1 MRNNPNRQPRCPRC
15 RMTWSLCVCD
25 LAPRLSLRTRVAVI
39 MHVSEIVRSSNT
51 GHVVPMV
58 LANSFVCLRGI
69 KDRPTET
76 AGMVPAGS
84 QGLVLYPSSDSQE
97 LTADYLRNVRQ
108 PVTLVVLDGNW
119 RQAAKML
126 RHVTG
131 LDGLPRVRLAAGPA
145 SRFRLR
151 AQFSPARVCTFE
163 AAARAL
169 GTIEGAEVQ
178 ARLEEFLT
186 IMVERMLWARGKLR
200 RAEVAGGIPAAAR
213 AQGYTPE
220 QLKEWL
226 GRIDQAGSLT

>member
-39 MHVSEIVRSSNT
+39 MHVSEIMRSSNT
-51 GHVVPMV
+51 GHIVPMV

-97 LTADYLRNVRQ
+97 LTADYLRSVRQ

-119 RQAAKML
+119 RQAGKMV
-126 RHVTG
+126 RHEPG

-151 AQFSPARVCTFE
+151 AQLSPARKLSLAFF
-163 AAARAL
+163 L
-169 GTIEGAEVQ
+169 I
-178 ARLEEFLT
+178 RLITSSGCIKVSSYASYRSADIAVRSRFKTDFLHHL
-186 IMVERMLWARGKLR
+186 ESAK
-200 RAEVAGGIPAAAR
+200 
-213 AQGYTPE
+213 QF
-220 QLKEWL
+220 
-226 GRIDQAGSLT
+226 

>member
-25 LAPRLSLRTRVAVI
+25 LAPWLSLRTRVAVI
-39 MHVSEIVRSSNT
+39 MHVKETVRPSNT

-69 KDRPTET
+69 KDRPNET
-76 AGMVPAGS
+76 AGMIPPGS

-97 LTADYLRNVRQ
+97 LTADYLRNIRQ

-119 RQAAKML
+119 RQAGKMV
-126 RHVTG
+126 RHESA

-151 AQFSPARVCTFE
+151 AQFGRARVCTFE

-178 ARLEEFLT
+178 ARLEAFLT
-186 IMVERMLWARGKLR
+186 IMIERMLWARGRLK
-200 RAEVAGGIPAAAR
+200 RAEVAGGIPVAAL
-213 AQGYTPE
+213 AQGPPV
-220 QLKEWL
+220 
-226 GRIDQAGSLT
+226 RRPGSL